1 MESYDELKIIVKYDV
16 GALKLSHT
24 LRLRALSK
32 PLRSIKESRC
42 GPHMTTL
49 RKSSNQQLN
58 QSSDGNIPV
67 NP

>member
-1 MESYDELKIIVKYDV
+1 MESYDELKVIVKYDV

-32 PLRSIKESRC
+32 PLRCIKESRC
-42 GPHMTTL
+42 EHMTTL
-49 RKSSNQQLN
+49 RESSNWQHN